1 MRLLLCCCLFIHQV
15 SYGQGRVV
23 INEYMPWP
31 SNGCGVTSEF
41 VELLNFGPGPVDI
54 GCYILTDGDYSVT
67 IPGNTILQPG
77 QYYVIAGQSFI
88 PAPCANINS
97 DVVADL
103 NWNTCGCTSG
113 PIPTT
118 GHGFFTDGGNANEQ
132 VVLLDPQ
139 LKVVDAVVRSLP
151 AEPSFNIM
159 SAYTL
164 DCDGQIFNLNQM
176 SINYETLGMS
186 TGNGNSFA
194 RKLDGDCGWVKDPQ
208 QSAGTTNN
216 TSGDFSEVSY
226 VFSYVNSMDCTES
239 HGSVHISVKSN
250 NYGFVFPMKYTLAND
265 TDLDGNFT
273 FSDEYTTATDS
284 IAPDILVDSL
294 AAGRYR
300 LTIESSKGCYL
311 KNFEFQII
319 PCSNPLAVQLSGFRN
334 TGMNGNRY
342 QLEWSINNMETLE
355 KLVLEK
361 SFDGQQ
367 YVPGRTFSFRQGLT
381 GKQDFKV
388 LEDAGPRYFRLKT
401 LSKDGQWRFSPV
413 LSVHETLSLV
423 KTWPNPVKDQL
434 VLELRAALP
443 VSIPYEIYDQNGQR
457 VLRGTLDMNQGPN
470 TLTIA
475 TGQLSAGIYQFRASG
490 SQPISFRFVK

>member
-1 MRLLLCCCLFIHQV
+1 
-15 SYGQGRVV
+15 
-23 INEYMPWP
+23 MPWP

-41 VELLNFGPGPVDI
+41 VELLNFGPGPVNI

-77 QYYVIAGQSFI
+77 QFYVIAGQSFI
-88 PAPCANINS
+88 PAPCANINA

-113 PIPTT
+113 PIPST

-151 AEPSFNIM
+151 GEPSFNIM
-159 SAYTL
+159 SAYTV
-164 DCDGQIFNLNQM
+164 DCDAQIFNLGQM
-176 SINYETLGMS
+176 NINYETLGMS

-208 QSAGTTNN
+208 QSAGASNN
-216 TSGDFSEVSY
+216 TSGDFSEISY
-226 VFSYVNSMDCTES
+226 AFSYVNSMDCTES

-250 NYGFVFPMKYTLAND
+250 NYGLVFPMRYTLAND
-265 TDLDGNFT
+265 IDLDGNFD
-273 FSDEYTTATDS
+273 FNDEYTMATDS

-319 PCSNPLAVQLSGFRN
+319 PCSTPLAVQLSGFKK
-334 TGMNGNRY
+334 TGMNGNSH
-342 QLEWSINNMETLE
+342 QLEWTINNMESLE

-361 SFDGQQ
+361 SSDGQQ
-367 YVPGRTFSFRQGLT
+367 FKESMTYNFPQAISGRQSFT
-381 GKQDFKV
+381 A
-388 LEDAGPRYFRLKT
+388 LEPAGPQYFRLKM
-401 LSKDGQWRFSPV
+401 LSKDGRWQFSPV
-413 LSVHETLSLV
+413 LAMNETLSLL
-423 KTWPNPVKDQL
+423 KTWPNPVKDRL
-434 VLELRAALP
+434 MLELRAALP
-443 VSIPYEIYDQNGQR
+443 FSLPYEIYDQNGQR
-457 VLRGTLDMNQGPN
+457 VLRGSFELNKGLN

-475 TGQLSAGIYQFRASG
+475 TGQLSSGIYQLRASG
-490 SQPISFRFVK
+490 GQPISFRFVK